1 MEKTVVF
8 YGRYSA
14 THLDGALS
22 NYDLKLAYM
31 LVIIAYF
38 VISLIYMVHQYVLY
52 QYVTWSTSRTVSMG
66 HMVHQ
71 YVLSMCLICMV
82 HQYVL
87 YQCSSSDLSDM

>member
-52 QYVTWSTSRTVSMG
+52 QCGSLG
-66 HMVHQ
+66 
-71 YVLSMCLICMV
+71 
-82 HQYVL
+82 
-87 YQCSSSDLSDM
+87 LSDAAVMYK